1 MTSRAGSSRW
11 CPTPE
16 QVMIL
21 KELYR
26 AGVRS
31 PRASQIHKI
40 TAHLS
45 LYGKVEGRN
54 VFYWFQNHKARDK
67 QKLVMK
73 KKFTEQ
79 PPLHQHQ
86 QQLCQRHTSPNCCSC
101 DSSLNRHQSPPD
113 SASSAFPQLGYHNS
127 SLPPHPPHPPP
138 PPPPLRSLSYL
149 LREANIDGGGSRPIT
164 ECNCH
169 RRSMAGDDPQ
179 KVEMEKSTTKMYN
192 GIWMMVMDIVASS
205 SELPPARPLKTLQLF
220 PTEASADP
228 RQDRET
234 GPYSFV

>member
-1 MTSRAGSSRW
+1 MSRAGSSRW

-67 QKLVMK
+67 QKLVKMK
-73 KKFTEQ
+73 TTQ
-79 PPLHQHQ
+79 QHHQQHQHIG
-86 QQLCQRHTSPNCCSC
+86 PACCSC
-101 DSSLNRHQSPPD
+101 HICLNHHRRLAGSP
-113 SASSAFPQLGYHNS
+113 SANFPQLGYHNS
-127 SLPPHPPHPPP
+127 HLPLPPPRPPP
-138 PPPPLRSLSYL
+138 FRSLNYL
-149 LREANIDGGGSRPIT
+149 LQEANIDDGGGSRAIKD
-164 ECNCH
+164 CNCG
-169 RRSMAGDDPQ
+169 RRGIVGDDPQ
-179 KVEMEKSTTKMYN
+179 KVEMEKSTMKMYD
-192 GIWMMVMDIVASS
+192 GIWMMVMDVVASS
-205 SELPPARPLKTLQLF
+205 ELHPPKPLKTLQLF
-220 PTEASADP
+220 PTEASADI
-228 RQDRET
+228 RQGHET
-234 GPYSFV
+234 PSYSFVRQ